1 MSRIIIRGSLYEVKK
16 VEKKSIKMKKYL
28 IPALV
33 LCSLTLFNCNKKE
46 KTEKQIK
53 VQMNM
58 VNDSTAEATITITE
72 ETDGEKNEVIKVIKG
87 TPDKVKSQI
96 DSLK

>member
-1 MSRIIIRGSLYEVKK
+1 M
-16 VEKKSIKMKKYL
+16 
-28 IPALV
+28 
-33 LCSLTLFNCNKKE
+33 LCTLTLFNCNKKE

-72 ETDGEKNEVIKVIKG
+72 ETDGEKTIFTRINNYE
-87 TPDKVKSQI
+87 QN
-96 DSLK
+96 

>member
-1 MSRIIIRGSLYEVKK
+1 
-16 VEKKSIKMKKYL
+16 MKKYL